1 MGNKKRFIIEIGTG
15 IDIHGENM
23 TKAACRAVED
33 AVSRSCLCGLVEV
46 LDVRDMNQIHIEIK
60 VAAPAPEKVDLEA
73 VMKAVPIGRKI
84 AQAVNGGMIVKG
96 LCVPEF
102 GPDCDQIV
110 VVNAALTVWVSI
122 EK

>member
-1 MGNKKRFIIEIGTG
+1 MDNKKRFIIEIGTG
-15 IDIHGENM
+15 IDIHGEDM
-23 TKAACRAVED
+23 TRAACRAVED

-46 LDVRDMNQIHIEIK
+46 LGVRDMSQIEVEIQ
-60 VAAPAPEKVDLEA
+60 VAAPIPEKVDLEA
-73 VMKAVPIGRKI
+73 VMKSVPIGRKTV
-84 AQAVNGGMIVKG
+84 QALKGGMTVKG

-110 VVNAALTVWVSI
+110 IANAALTVWVRV

>member
-1 MGNKKRFIIEIGTG
+1 MENKKRFIIEIGTG

-46 LDVRDMNQIHIEIK
+46 LAVRDMNQIEVEIQ

-73 VMKAVPIGRKI
+73 VMKAVPIGRKT
-84 AQAVNGGMIVKG
+84 AQAVNGGMTVKG

-110 VVNAALTVWVSI
+110 VVNAGLTVWVRG
-122 EK
+122 EN

>member
-1 MGNKKRFIIEIGTG
+1 MENKKRFIIEIGTG

-46 LDVRDMNQIHIEIK
+46 LGVGDMNQIEVEIQ
-60 VAAPAPEKVDLEA
+60 VAAPIPEKVDLEA
-73 VMKAVPIGRKI
+73 VMKSVPIGRKI
-84 AQAVNGGMIVKG
+84 ARAVNGGMMVQG

-110 VVNAALTVWVSI
+110 VVNAALTVWVSV

>member
-1 MGNKKRFIIEIGTG
+1 MDNKKRFIIEIGTG

-23 TKAACRAVED
+23 TKAACRAVDD

-46 LDVRDMNQIHIEIK
+46 LDVQDMNQIQVEIQ

-73 VMKAVPIGRKI
+73 VMKAVPIGRKT
-84 AQAVNGGMIVKG
+84 AQVVKGGMTVKG